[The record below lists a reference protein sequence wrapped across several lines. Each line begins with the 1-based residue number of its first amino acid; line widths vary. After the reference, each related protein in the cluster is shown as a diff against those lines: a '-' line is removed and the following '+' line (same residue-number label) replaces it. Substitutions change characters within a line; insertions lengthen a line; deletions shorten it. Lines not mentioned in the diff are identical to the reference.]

1 MDRGVWLA
9 ADHGVAHQ
17 YKWSNLIPMH
27 VKVLYDNSQVSRR
40 ELGFHSRARRSHWQI
55 LSNEQ
60 KYVLERLLKTSVQR
74 TDNLFTNLTHTSVL
88 GVVLGSGDR
97 VVNNYLNTDP
107 SSGRDKIKKQKNKT
121 EKWINKV
128 VSIFSILSVDA
139 AGSHYKISMLI
150 VREKKTPRHIL

>member
-1 MDRGVWLA
+1 M
-9 ADHGVAHQ
+9 
-17 YKWSNLIPMH
+17 
-27 VKVLYDNSQVSRR
+27 
-40 ELGFHSRARRSHWQI
+40 
-55 LSNEQ
+55 
-60 KYVLERLLKTSVQR
+60 
-74 TDNLFTNLTHTSVL
+74 L

-121 EKWINKV
+121 DKLINKV

-150 VREKKTPRHIL
+150 VREKKNP